1 MDSQQHNEKTLTT
14 PMVIGLGIGALVII
28 GVLVFLL
35 QQGILGTSQQEEEVI
50 SEEQMENEQK
60 VDISD
65 LLVEDLIEGD
75 GQAVVPGDVVVV
87 HYTGTFE
94 DGIKFDSSYDR
105 GEPAQFQIGVGQ
117 VIQGWDIG
125 LEGMKIGGK
134 RKLTIPSHL
143 AYGEAG
149 RPGIPPNSTLI
160 FEIEL
165 LQIVDLKG

>member
-35 QQGILGTSQQEEEVI
+35 QQGIIGTNQQEEEVI
-50 SEEQMENEQK
+50 NEEQMENEQE
-60 VDISD
+60 VDTSN
-65 LLVEDLIEGD
+65 LLIEDLVEGD

-94 DGIKFDSSYDR
+94 DGSKFDSSYDH
-105 GEPAQFQIGVGQ
+105 GAPAQFQIGVGQ
-117 VIQGWDIG
+117 VIEGWDIG

-143 AYGEAG
+143 AYGKEG

-165 LQIVDLKG
+165 LQIVDIKG